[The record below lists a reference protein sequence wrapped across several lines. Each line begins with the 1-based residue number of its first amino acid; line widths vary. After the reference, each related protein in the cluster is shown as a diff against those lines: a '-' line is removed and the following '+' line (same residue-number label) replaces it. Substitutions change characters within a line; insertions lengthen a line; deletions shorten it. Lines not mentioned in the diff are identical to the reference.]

1 MGCRYPAYHFNLGED
16 KEVRIMQFT
25 KLNRDRAENV
35 YRVIKNVEGATM
47 TTGLP
52 VSLVNTS
59 TDGVNAVIANAA
71 ADYVGF
77 VGIATQDIANNDFGR
92 VQVSGFVNSILL
104 SHVGTSITIAM
115 NEPLIPSPSG
125 FFSGAPTYANS
136 GLKGLFASN
145 VPVAIS
151 AAAYASGLIKIL

>member
-1 MGCRYPAYHFNLGED
+1 
-16 KEVRIMQFT
+16 
-25 KLNRDRAENV
+25 
-35 YRVIKNVEGATM
+35 
-47 TTGLP
+47 
-52 VSLVNTS
+52 
-59 TDGVNAVIANAA
+59 
-71 ADYVGF
+71 